1 MLSCRLMLKYLRI
14 AVTALSLVACM
25 LLVAL
30 WVRSYRYSDSIP
42 IKQIS
47 SGKRLDVNSSRGRIS
62 VQLTTT
68 RQWWNNVKS
77 RAVFVPEKGYEIE
90 GESGYFDGDGRA
102 LQSGIVKA
110 IDQGMSHWFVVLLLS
125 TFAAVIWLPWR
136 FSLRTLLI
144 ATTLVAVGLGLIV
157 LL

>member
-1 MLSCRLMLKYLRI
+1 MLKYLRI
-14 AVTALSLVACM
+14 AVTAVSLTACV

-47 SGKRLDVNSSRGRIS
+47 SGKSLAVNSSRGRIS
-62 VQLTTT
+62 VQLKTTP
-68 RQWWNNVKS
+68 QWWNNVKS
-77 RAVFVPEKGYEIE
+77 RAVFVPEKGYEIK

-102 LQSGIVKA
+102 LQTTSLNA
-110 IDQGMSHWFVVLLLS
+110 IDQGVPYWFVVLMFSTLS
-125 TFAAVIWLPWR
+125 AVIWLPRR

-144 ATTLVAVGLGLIV
+144 ATTLVAVVLGIV
-157 LL
+157 VATR